1 MTLILI
7 YNLIKVNYNFD
18 WRYSMSNISEKQK
31 KAADNFIKTGDKKK
45 SAVMA
50 GYSET
55 GYQRVFDNEN
65 VKKYLK
71 EKMIQK
77 NIVSEDEVLTYLSN
91 VMTGKEEDISVK
103 DRLKAAELLGKKYG
117 IYTDKMKINEAI
129 PIIIKDDVNE

>member
-31 KAADNFIKTGDKKK
+31 KAADNFIKTGDKKR